1 MSAAPR
7 VRRIESPEC
16 QAVAIMPA
24 TVRLRP
30 DVVIIPLLGVDPSHV
45 VLVARAGDRNALL
58 TAFRRFAQSHLTD
71 RAG

>member
-1 MSAAPR
+1 M
-7 VRRIESPEC
+7 
-16 QAVAIMPA
+16 AIMPA